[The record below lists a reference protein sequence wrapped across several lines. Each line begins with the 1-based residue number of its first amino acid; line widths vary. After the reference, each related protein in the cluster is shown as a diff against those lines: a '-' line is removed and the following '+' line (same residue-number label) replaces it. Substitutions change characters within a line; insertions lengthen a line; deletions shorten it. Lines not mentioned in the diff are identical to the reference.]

1 MRYDLRCA
9 GCQGAFTGLKNPSFP
24 YCSARCRDYWDEVCL
39 LSEMI
44 DQHEADDRRIVED
57 GHA

>member
-9 GCQGAFTGLKNPSFP
+9 GCQGAFTGLKNQNFP
-24 YCSARCRDYWDEVCL
+24 YCTARCRNYWESFLDFVVLCEQ
-39 LSEMI
+39 S
-44 DQHEADDRRIVED
+44 DADDRRIAED